1 MPQRDAAPNQRD
13 RRPILR
19 PDDRNER
26 WHSRV
31 AVLPEDKTVK
41 NRVHSDLKAA
51 EVLTDADRPT
61 SLGARHIQKNS
72 LDDNNNRW
80 ITFIDAEGNEFD
92 LVAS

>member
-1 MPQRDAAPNQRD
+1 
-13 RRPILR
+13 LR